1 MGMMMVVS
9 FVIAVIVGILLALHF
24 KVFVLVPATL
34 LAVAVIVASN
44 YQPKPAI
51 ALTVIGS
58 AVLLQI
64 GYVVGVVVRA
74 LLQRRSKAGSSDF
87 SKSRERFS
95 SWRWD
100 RGPKMAANVSGKQVA
115 NFEMASQALNAGV
128 TEYLSAV
135 LDRGGSAAFDMVGT
149 NLVTDVCVVMV
160 QQLGPER
167 LLEVFD
173 NIEMAVN
180 PSELPN
186 LIGPSRREA

>member
-1 MGMMMVVS
+1 MMMVMS

-44 YQPKPAI
+44 HQPKPAI

-58 AVLLQI
+58 TVLLQI

-74 LLQRRSKAGSSDF
+74 LLQKRRSKASSSDF
-87 SKSRERFS
+87 SKSTERFS
-95 SWRWD
+95 SWQWH

-115 NFEMASQALNAGV
+115 SFEMASQALNASV

-135 LDRGGSAAFDMVGT
+135 LDRGGSAAFDMVAT

-180 PSELPN
+180 PSNCP
-186 LIGPSRREA
+186 I